1 MTVRSLAAADS
12 GIQTMQT
19 MLDVIGNNVANVNTD
34 GYKET
39 SAEFSDLLNQQL
51 TPAGAPV
58 PGLASTNP
66 SAIGSGAEVSGI
78 ATNFTEGAITQT
90 GVETDAAISGSGF
103 FVVDRAGQ
111 QYFTRAGNFHL
122 DANGVLAT
130 SDGGE
135 VQGWMAGQPITGATT
150 AITIPQGEV
159 MAPQQTAN
167 VTLGGNLDA
176 NATQP
181 VVLTSTIY
189 DAAGNAVPLTLT
201 LTPPTSGGTAGQ
213 WTLAA
218 SVTENGT
225 TTKLTPSSTT
235 VSFNSSGQITA
246 PVGTPSTQP
255 GEIQLTGLPADFT
268 AGTAGG
274 TASINLVF
282 PPPTSAQALTQYGGN
297 QTAEITSQDGNPTG
311 TLESFS
317 ISQTGAITGTFSN
330 GLTQQLATIAL
341 ASFTNDGGLT
351 SLGTLDYQPS
361 ASSGQPQIGAPG
373 TGARGTLIGGALEQS
388 NVNLAS
394 QLTDLVTAQTA
405 YQADTKVVA
414 STATVLQALVSMP

>member
-1 MTVRSLAAADS
+1 MTVRSLSAADS

-78 ATNFTEGAITQT
+78 ATNFAEGAITQT
-90 GVETDAAISGSGF
+90 GVDTDAAISGKGF

-122 DANGVLAT
+122 DANGVLGT
-130 SDGGE
+130 TDGGE
-135 VQGWMAGQPITGATT
+135 VQGWMAGQPTTGATT

-159 MAPQQTAN
+159 MAPAQTAN

-181 VVLTSTIY
+181 VVLTTTIY

-201 LTPPTSGGTAGQ
+201 FTPPGSGGTAGQ

-218 SVTENGT
+218 SVTENGK

-235 VSFNSSGQITA
+235 VTFGSNGQLTA
-246 PVGTPSTQP
+246 PTGTNGAP
-255 GEIQLTGLPADFT
+255 GTISLTGLPQDFT
-268 AGTAGG
+268 AANGG
-274 TASINLVF
+274 TPTINLDF
-282 PPPTSAQALTQYGGN
+282 PPPGSAEALTQYGGN
-297 QTAEITSQDGNPTG
+297 QTAEVTSQDGNPTG

-317 ISQTGAITGTFSN
+317 ISQTGAVTGTFSN

-341 ASFTNDGGLT
+341 ATFTNDGGLT
-351 SLGTLDYQPS
+351 SLGNLAYQPS

-373 TGARGTLIGGALEQS
+373 TGNRGTLIGGALEQS
-388 NVNLAS
+388 NVNLAR

-405 YQADTKVVA
+405 YQADTKVVG